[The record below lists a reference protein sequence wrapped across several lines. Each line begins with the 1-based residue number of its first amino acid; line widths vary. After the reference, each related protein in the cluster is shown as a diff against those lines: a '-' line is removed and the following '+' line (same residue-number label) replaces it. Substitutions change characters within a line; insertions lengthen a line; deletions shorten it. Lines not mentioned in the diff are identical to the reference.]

1 MSLNIRRTGILLLH
15 VVLVCFAAVSA
26 WALRFEFHLPNLRLL
41 LILLPILVVY
51 RLAAFARFG
60 LLHGYWRYTGLHDGI
75 DMLKALLL
83 SSAAFLLCIRYFL
96 RIKVFP
102 LSVYCLELLLAAFVL
117 LGVRLLYRAFM
128 QSKPVAPGPD
138 RRRSRR
144 VLIVGAGF
152 AAQLLIREL
161 KQAGPA
167 WIVVGCVDD
176 EKSKVG
182 SKVHGVP
189 VLGAIDQLPGLCA
202 KNRAFE
208 VLIAMPSATAAQM
221 QRVVQTCYGARL
233 RYRTIPS
240 LREFVAGQSSLGQ
253 LREVKLDDLLGRD
266 PVHLDLEPVRRM
278 ISGTPVL
285 VTGAAG
291 SIGSELACQLLQ
303 SRPSVLVCL
312 DQDES
317 GLFELQQRLSQFNS
331 DSKVEFCIA
340 DVNDTNRVETILS
353 RFSIITVFHAAAYK
367 HVPLTE
373 SNVSEA
379 LRNNVFG
386 LISMLDAAETCHCSS
401 FVLIS
406 SDKAVNPSSFMGSTK
421 RLGEL
426 ILAARPTSN
435 MRCVTVRFG
444 NVLGSQGSV
453 VPLFQQQIRTM
464 RRITVTHPDITRYFM
479 TIPEAVALV
488 LQAFAA
494 GEHRD
499 LLVLDMGKP
508 VQIVDLANTL
518 VKLSGIPENEIEI
531 SFTGLRPGEKL
542 YEELFYQHEEPTATS
557 VGKIM
562 RAKTSTI
569 SWETLT
575 WHLNALHT
583 MVGNDTEVAI
593 RARMKQII
601 PEYSYTSV
609 AETDDASNRMML
621 PLSVASAD

>member
-1 MSLNIRRTGILLLH
+1 MSFKVRTSGILLLH
-15 VVLVCFAAVSA
+15 AVLIFCAVVSA
-26 WALRFEFHLPNLRLL
+26 WALRFEFHLPNLHLL
-41 LILLPILVVY
+41 LTVLPVLIVY
-51 RLAAFARFG
+51 RLAALARFG

-75 DMLKALLL
+75 DMSKALVL
-83 SSAAFLLCIRYFL
+83 SSAAFFVSIHYFVG
-96 RIKVFP
+96 IKAFP

-117 LGVRLLYRAFM
+117 LGVRLVYRAFV
-128 QSKPVAPGPD
+128 QSKPVTLGPD

-161 KQAGPA
+161 RQADPA

-176 EKSKVG
+176 AKSKVG

-189 VLGAIDQLPGLCA
+189 VLGTIEQLPELSA

-208 VLIAMPSATAAQM
+208 ALIAMPSATAAQM
-221 QRVVQTCYGARL
+221 QRVVQICYGAGL

-240 LREFVAGQSSLGQ
+240 LRELVAGQSSVGQ

-266 PVHLDLEPVRRM
+266 PVRLDLEPVRRM

-291 SIGSELACQLLQ
+291 SIGTELAYQILQ
-303 SRPSVLVCL
+303 YQPSVLVCL

-317 GLFELQQRLSQFNS
+317 GLFELQQRLSSLDSNS
-331 DSKVEFCIA
+331 KAEFCIA
-340 DVNDTNRVETILS
+340 DINDTNRIEGMLS
-353 RFSIITVFHAAAYK
+353 RFSINTVFHAAAYK

-386 LISMLDAAETCHCSS
+386 LTSMLDAAETCHCSS

-406 SDKAVNPSSFMGSTK
+406 SDKAVNPSSFMGCTK

-426 ILAARPTSN
+426 ILAARPSSN

-453 VPLFQQQIRTM
+453 VPLFQNQIRTT
-464 RRITVTHPDITRYFM
+464 RRLTVTHPEITRYFM

-488 LQAFAA
+488 LQAFAG

-518 VKLSGIPENEIEI
+518 IKLSGIPQKEVDIV
-531 SFTGLRPGEKL
+531 FTGLRPGEKL
-542 YEELFYQHEEPTATS
+542 YEELFYQHEDPSPTAI
-557 VGKIM
+557 GKIM
-562 RAKTSTI
+562 RAKSSATSWDAL
-569 SWETLT
+569 S

-583 MVGNDTEVAI
+583 MIGNDAQGAI
-593 RARMKQII
+593 RTRMKQII
-601 PEYSYTSV
+601 PEYGYTPAQVTES
-609 AETDDASNRMML
+609 SKGIML
-621 PLSVASAD
+621 PVSVASAD